1 MMGLRWLKLN
11 RTNIDWIPDEL
22 SNLQKLE
29 TLSLVRNN
37 LVTIH
42 GEISTLP
49 CLRSLNC
56 RYNKLKNC
64 GIPNDIFHLEELT
77 VLDFSHNQLRDVPQ
91 DLDMASSL
99 LVLNLSHNHIE
110 SIPSQL
116 FVNLTDLQY
125 LDLSNNKLE
134 TLPPQM
140 RRLVNLQS
148 LILNHNPLGHN
159 QLRQLPALVSL
170 TTLCLR
176 NTQRSLSNTPT
187 SLESLVNLSDVDLSQ
202 NDLPRVPDVL
212 YTLVNL
218 KRLNLSDNSISE
230 VSSAAGDAW
239 KNLEILNLSR
249 NRLSL
254 LPASLCKLTKLRRLY
269 INDNE
274 FDFEGI
280 PSGIGKLHNLE
291 IFMAN
296 NNNLEM
302 IPEGVVRCGRLKK
315 LMLAHNRLITLPESI
330 HLLTDLEVLDL
341 RDNPDLVMPP
351 KPQEAQKGKLEY
363 YNIDFSLN
371 TQLRLAG
378 AVPST
383 PVSPSAPSKDPI
395 ARKMRLRRRKEGEA
409 DSDQAKVLKGMS
421 DLAKEKNKDPNK
433 QQDDNKNI
441 SLKPKRWDEALE
453 KPPLDYSQF
462 FEDDVGQIPGIMCWE
477 IENFL
482 PNQVEDV
489 FIGKFYEGDCYII
502 LKTFT
507 DDTQG
512 LNWQIFYWIGSCT
525 TLDKKACAAIH
536 SVNLRNF
543 LGAQCRTIREEQGE
557 ESEEFLE
564 LFGSEITYIEGG
576 RTLSGFYNVE
586 ETEYISRLYRLH
598 AWGRQVHLEAVPLQ
612 YSSLDPRYAFVLDA
626 GNHIYIWNGKQSK
639 NTLRSKARLLAEKI
653 NKNERKNH
661 SEIVSFSQ
669 GQEESCFWKHFG
681 LSEPPLNPPQPHV
694 SADFEPIPPR
704 LYQVGLGMGYLELP
718 QVEVRQNKLVP
729 ALLNT
734 KCVYILDCVADVFVW
749 LGKNSTRLVRAA
761 AVKLSQELR
770 NMLQRPEHALVTRV
784 LEGTEPQV
792 FKSKFQGWDDVIAV
806 DFTRSA
812 ASVQRTGADLQ
823 KWMSTQETKV
833 DLSALFMPRQP
844 PMSKE
849 EASQLVEEW
858 NEDLE
863 AMEALVLEG
872 KKFVKLPKE
881 EIGHFYSEDCYVFL
895 CRYWVVLEPLEGE
908 ELTEEEE
915 HELQDEDYK
924 CVVYFWQGRD
934 ATNMGWL
941 TFTFSLQKKFESLF
955 GDKLEVV
962 RTHQQQE
969 HLKFLSHFNQQFII
983 HHGKRKTSPSH
994 NSPASVEFYHLRSNG
1009 SPICTRCVQVKPD
1022 ASLLNSAFCYILKVP
1037 FDKEDNSGIVY
1048 VWIGS
1053 KADEDEAKLAEKI
1066 ANQMF
1071 NTNTHS
1077 LQVINEF
1084 DEPENFFWVGLGG
1097 AKDYEKDA
1105 EFMQYSRLFRCSN
1118 EKGYFSISEKCA
1130 DFCQDELVDDDIMIL
1145 DNGREVFIWVGP
1157 KCSEVEIKLAYKSA
1171 QVYVQHM
1178 RVKQP
1183 DRPRKLMLTLK
1194 GKESHKFTKA
1204 FHGWGK
1210 HRTVVE

>member
-1 MMGLRWLKLN
+1 MAATGVLPFVRGIDFSRNDFREDYFPNAVGDMMGLRWLKLN

-140 RRLVNLQS
+140 RRLVNLQT
-148 LILNHNPLGHN
+148 LILNNNPLGHN

-170 TTLCLR
+170 TTLRLR

-187 SLESLVNLSDVDLSQ
+187 SLESLVNLADVDLSQ
-202 NDLPRVPDVL
+202 NELPRVPDVL

-249 NRLSL
+249 NKLSV

-269 INDNE
+269 ISDNE

-462 FEDDVGQIPGIMCWE
+462 FEDDVGQISGIMCWE

-482 PNQVEDV
+482 PNQVDDV

-543 LGAQCRTIREEQGE
+543 LGAQCRTIREEQGD

-598 AWGRQVHLEAVPLQ
+598 AWGRQVHLEAVPLHH
-612 YSSLDPRYAFVLDA
+612 SSLDPRYAFVLDA

-661 SEIVSFSQ
+661 SEIISFPQ
-669 GQEESCFWKHFG
+669 GQEERCFWKYFG
-681 LSEPPLNPPQPHV
+681 LDDPQLDPPQPHV
-694 SADFEPIPPR
+694 PADFEPIPPR

-729 ALLNT
+729 TLLNT
-734 KCVYILDCVADVFVW
+734 KCVYILDCVADVFVC
-749 LGKNSTRLVRAA
+749 LDNV
-761 AVKLSQELR
+761 
-770 NMLQRPEHALVTRV
+770 
-784 LEGTEPQV
+784 
-792 FKSKFQGWDDVIAV
+792 
-806 DFTRSA
+806 
-812 ASVQRTGADLQ
+812 LQ

-849 EASQLVEEW
+849 EAAQLVEEW

-895 CRYWVVLEPLEGE
+895 CRYWVVLEPPEGE
-908 ELTEEEE
+908 ELTEGEE

-969 HLKFLSHFNQQFII
+969 HLKFLLQRVVTVSVFTNQIKNIANLEHQTSQTR
-983 HHGKRKTSPSH
+983 KRRVVT
-994 NSPASVEFYHLRSNG
+994 
-1009 SPICTRCVQVKPD
+1009 VKPD
-1022 ASLLNSAFCYILKVP
+1022 AALLNSAFCYILKVP

-1097 AKDYEKDA
+1097 GKDYEKDA

-1145 DNGREVFIWVGP
+1145 DNGKEVFIWVGP

-1194 GKESHKFTKA
+1194 GKESRKFTKS
-1204 FHGWGK
+1204 FHGWVVPK
-1210 HRTVVE
+1210 SFKDEALASKSERT